1 MTRIYIGVAVA
12 VTVASVVATCIV
24 YPWLP
29 AEIPIHWNIRGEIDD
44 HGSKEWAAFL
54 APGFMVGLLVLLALI
69 PWMSP
74 RHFTVDTFQTTYWF
88 IATVIMTTF
97 AYIQVL
103 ILWAGLRGPVDTTRP
118 LLTGLL
124 IMFALIGS
132 AMGNVRQNFWVGV
145 RTPWTLA
152 SERVWNDTHW
162 LAARMF
168 VVASVLGLGLLIL
181 PLPLPAVSVAVFVL
195 IMAAA
200 LVPVI
205 YSLVRYKRLERRG
218 EIP

>member
-12 VTVASVVATCIV
+12 VTVATLVATCAL
-24 YPWLP
+24 YPSLP

-44 HGSKEWAAFL
+44 YGSKEWAAFL
-54 APGFMVGLLVLLALI
+54 APGFMAGLLVLLALI

-74 RHFTVDTFQTTYWF
+74 KHFTVDTFQTTYWF

-97 AYIQVL
+97 AYIQGL
-103 ILWAGLRGPVDTTRP
+103 MLWAALRGPVDTTRP
-118 LLTGLL
+118 LLAGLL

-168 VVASVLGLGLLIL
+168 VVASVLGLGLLML
-181 PLPLPAVSVAVFVL
+181 PLPLPAVSMAVFLL

-200 LVPVI
+200 LVPVA
-205 YSLVRYKRLERRG
+205 YSLIRYKRLERRG